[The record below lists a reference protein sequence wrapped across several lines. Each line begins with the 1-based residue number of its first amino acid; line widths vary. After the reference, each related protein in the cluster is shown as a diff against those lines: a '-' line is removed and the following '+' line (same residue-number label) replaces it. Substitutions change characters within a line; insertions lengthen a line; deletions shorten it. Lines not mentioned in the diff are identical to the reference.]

1 MIVINILDDSTLG
14 VNLIMIQQIDNMYSA
29 LIPAESAESRQE
41 RFVANKVGSIT
52 LLV

>member
-1 MIVINILDDSTLG
+1 MIAINVLDDSTLG
-14 VNLIMIQQIDNMYSA
+14 VNLITIQQIGNMYSA
-29 LIPAESAESRQE
+29 FIPAESVENSQE